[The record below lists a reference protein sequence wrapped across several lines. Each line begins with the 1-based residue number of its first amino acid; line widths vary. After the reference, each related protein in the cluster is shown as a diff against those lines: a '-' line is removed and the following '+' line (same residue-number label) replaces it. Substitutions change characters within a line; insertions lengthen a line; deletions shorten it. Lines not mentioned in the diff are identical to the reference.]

1 MRHLCVYKLLQLLM
15 FIREFRDMSLY
26 GHRPASLLKG
36 HEIKSLI
43 ASFVTPSLLSKGC
56 EALTGLP
63 GERGPGLFRKRLAK
77 PSPHLTTPITTRA
90 PEDAAASDAMTDEEE
105 QALRARLAQ
114 LRQEHGDLDAAIAAM
129 TASSTCDQL
138 QLTRLKKRK
147 LQLKDQIARIE
158 DSLLPDITA

>member
-1 MRHLCVYKLLQLLM
+1 
-15 FIREFRDMSLY
+15 
-26 GHRPASLLKG
+26 
-36 HEIKSLI
+36 
-43 ASFVTPSLLSKGC
+43 
-56 EALTGLP
+56 
-63 GERGPGLFRKRLAK
+63 
-77 PSPHLTTPITTRA
+77 
-90 PEDAAASDAMTDEEE
+90 MTDEEE